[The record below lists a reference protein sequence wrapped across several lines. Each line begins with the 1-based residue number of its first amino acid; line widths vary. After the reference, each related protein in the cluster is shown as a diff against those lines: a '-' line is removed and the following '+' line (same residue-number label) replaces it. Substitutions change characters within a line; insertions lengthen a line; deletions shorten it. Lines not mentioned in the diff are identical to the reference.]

1 MNNPILEKDLELL
14 SSYLDGQLSL
24 SEESQVEGR
33 LDSDSA
39 FHDTYEKLECT
50 HLILGSLTQ
59 LPVPHNFTL
68 SPDLNK
74 KKRFIPSF
82 FQFFRL
88 SSAVAALGL
97 VVLLAID
104 FFPFAAQQPVFQR
117 VEVVQVPAAAAPV
130 AKSNE
135 PPMIIIWGSSQ
146 PEVLGKG
153 GGGVGGGDANSAY
166 AIPQP
171 NIASPGLSNE
181 MAVPPAQ
188 PISPQLAPSL
198 ASPPADTMAAPETGI
213 GGTGPI
219 LGIPPSNDRGSILS
233 TLAIYPVSVTIEKNG
248 AIRVFELMVGAFAL
262 IAGIIAFLLNKRQFK

>member
-24 SEESQVEGR
+24 SEESQVLER
-33 LDSDSA
+33 LDSESA
-39 FHDTYEKLECT
+39 FHDTYEKLERT
-50 HLILGSLTQ
+50 HLLLRSLPQ
-59 LPVPHNFTL
+59 HPVPHNFTL

-88 SSAVAALGL
+88 SSAVAALAL
-97 VVLLAID
+97 VVLFVID
-104 FFPFAAQQPVFQR
+104 FFPFTTQPILTQQ
-117 VEVVQVPAAAAPV
+117 VEMVQVPAAAAPV

-153 GGGVGGGDANSAY
+153 GGGGNGQGGANSAY

-171 NIASPGLSNE
+171 DIAPPGLSNE
-181 MAVPPAQ
+181 MAVPPIQ
-188 PISPQLAPSL
+188 PISPKLAPSL
-198 ASPPADTMAAPETGI
+198 AAPPADAMTAPETAI

-219 LGIPPSNDRGSILS
+219 LGIPPSDERGSILS
-233 TLAIYPVSVTIEKNG
+233 TLAIHPVSVTTEKIN

-262 IAGIIAFLLNKRQFK
+262 IAGIIAFLLKKRQF

>member
-24 SEESQVEGR
+24 SEESQVEER

-39 FHDTYEKLECT
+39 FHDTYEKLERT
-50 HLILGSLTQ
+50 HLILSSLTQ

-74 KKRFIPSF
+74 KKSNFPSF

-88 SSAVAALGL
+88 SSAIATLGL

-104 FFPFAAQQPVFQR
+104 YFPFAAQQPVFQR

-135 PPMIIIWGSSQ
+135 PPIIIIWGSSQ
-146 PEVLGKG
+146 PELLGKG
-153 GGGVGGGDANSAY
+153 GGGGNGQGGANSAY
-166 AIPQP
+166 TIPQP
-171 NIASPGLSNE
+171 DIASPGLSSE
-181 MAVPPAQ
+181 MAVPPTQ

-198 ASPPADTMAAPETGI
+198 ASPSEDTMSAPETGI

-233 TLAIYPVSVTIEKNG
+233 TLAIHPVSVTIEKIST
-248 AIRVFELMVGAFAL
+248 IRVFELMVGSFAL
-262 IAGIIAFLLNKRQFK
+262 LAGIVAYLLNKRQF

>member
-24 SEESQVEGR
+24 SEEKQVKER

-39 FHDTYEKLECT
+39 FQEAFEKLERT
-50 HLILGSLTQ
+50 HLILSSLTQ

-74 KKRFIPSF
+74 KKGYIPSF

-88 SSAVAALGL
+88 SSAIATLSL

-104 FFPFAAQQPVFQR
+104 YFPFAAQQPAFQR

-153 GGGVGGGDANSAY
+153 GGGGNGQGGANSAY

-171 NIASPGLSNE
+171 DMASPGLSSE
-181 MAVPPAQ
+181 MAVPPTQ

-198 ASPPADTMAAPETGI
+198 AAPPEDTKAAPETGI

-219 LGIPPSNDRGSILS
+219 LGIPPSDERGLILS
-233 TLAIYPVSVTIEKNG
+233 TPATYPGSVTSEKIS
-248 AIRVFELMVGAFAL
+248 AIRIFELMVGAFAL
-262 IAGIIAFLLNKRQFK
+262 LAGIIAFLLDKRQF